1 MMLSENLSVAEFSK
15 SDTTKRKG
23 IDNTPKGT
31 HLEAAKE
38 LAEKEGFEVIYLWE
52 ADGFEYN
59 IQKSTSILLE
69 RIQL

>member
-1 MMLSENLSVAEFSK
+1 LKNNINQFGFDLSKQFI
-15 SDTTKRKG
+15 
-23 IDNTPKGT
+23 IDK
-31 HLEAAKE
+31 LKKE

-69 RIQL
+69 RIQF